1 MTHMQN
7 DSFYSKICCIPK
19 TLSATVY
26 RARHHTIISLPADSF
41 IWVPS
46 SNKKRFLVRLQGTS
60 RSYSI
65 ITILCF
71 CRGSFHVGNE
81 QSANQSERCNCC
93 RSQSKSLRFIFLFVL
108 TWFNNKR
115 VGWFPLSRVGYYGLK
130 YTLPLIFWRFESINS
145 MSHPDIVYLTSP
157 ALIFM
162 FDLD

>member
-1 MTHMQN
+1 MLCHGGPIIN
-7 DSFYSKICCIPK
+7 DAYAKRQFYSKICCIPK

-60 RSYSI
+60 RSYV
-65 ITILCF
+65 F
-71 CRGSFHVGNE
+71 AEVGNE